1 MLVRLLY
8 MILRT
13 RMIWSFLV
21 EHSIKIQEHEV
32 M

>member
-8 MILRT
+8 MKKRT

-21 EHSIKIQEHEV
+21 EHGIKIQEHEV